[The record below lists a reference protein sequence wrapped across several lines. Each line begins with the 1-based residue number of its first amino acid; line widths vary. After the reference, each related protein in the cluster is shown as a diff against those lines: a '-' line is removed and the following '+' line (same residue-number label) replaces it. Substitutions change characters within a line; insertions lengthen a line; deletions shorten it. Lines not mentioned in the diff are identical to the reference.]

1 MTTVAPTPTGLSA
14 AEQAGLDARVE
25 AAIDAARLRRADNP
39 FFGAARHAPTVSHEG
54 ALAVAHRWRAMT
66 KGFMFTTLAGLGVL
80 ASRLNA
86 EHAPSGVLLG
96 AFQTVY
102 QVIGDDLANAAPEFS
117 AVAPKGPAGI
127 HYVWWEDTVLA
138 PVEALVTDEAR
149 ERAAELPPAVTELL
163 DNMDR
168 LAAEPLGAGVQLRVV
183 ETIALDIAV
192 AFRRMYGKVEADGSA
207 VFREDGAL
215 DWVDSHI
222 RAETVHAAQ
231 VSADETGMTS
241 LVGSAAEADRFVRL
255 SVEYAENW
263 SRALASFADC
273 LQDAA

>member
-1 MTTVAPTPTGLSA
+1 MTTLALPPAALSA
-14 AEQAGLDARVE
+14 AEQAELDARVE
-25 AAIDAARLRRADNP
+25 AAIDEAGLRRADNP
-39 FFGAARHAPTVSHEG
+39 FFGAARRAGTVSHEG

-66 KGFMFTTLAGLGVL
+66 KGFMFTTLSGLGVL
-80 ASRLNA
+80 AGRLNA
-86 EHAPSGVLLG
+86 QDAPSPVLLG

-127 HYVWWEDTVLA
+127 HYVWWQDTVLA
-138 PVEALVTDEAR
+138 PVAALVPAEVR
-149 ERAAELPPAVTELL
+149 ERAAQLPPAVTDLL
-163 DNMDR
+163 ADMDR
-168 LAAEPLGAGVQLRVV
+168 LAAEPLGAAVQLRIV

-192 AFRRMYGKVEADGSA
+192 AFRRMYGKVQAVDGA
-207 VFREDGAL
+207 LFRQDGAL

-241 LVGSAAEADRFVRL
+241 LVTSAAEADDFVRL
-255 SVEYAENW
+255 SVEYAAHW
-263 SRALASFADC
+263 SRSLASFADC
-273 LQDAA
+273 LPDAA